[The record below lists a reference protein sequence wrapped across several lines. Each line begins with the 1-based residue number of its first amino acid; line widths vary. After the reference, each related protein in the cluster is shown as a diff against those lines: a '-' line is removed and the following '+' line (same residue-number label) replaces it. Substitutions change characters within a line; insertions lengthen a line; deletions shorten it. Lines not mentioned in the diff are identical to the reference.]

1 MEEIILAAVPYMIFD
16 IPVMAMIIVW
26 PAIALWLPSF
36 VKG

>member
-1 MEEIILAAVPYMIFD
+1 MEEIIWASVPYMLFD
-16 IPVMAMIIVW
+16 MLVMAMIIIW